1 MDVSPMRP
9 QRPQTRYDGI
19 LEDSTNE
26 EVLLRLHG
34 DLRAQDHFENWLN
47 TARKK

>member
-47 TARKK
+47 TVKK